1 MIPEE
6 LLATYVGIPGK
17 YEPSGTCV
25 AWIESRDGYCAKPV
39 DHLLCRRHRMVGL
52 KRHDADSEKKAA
64 QQARYSQQR
73 ARQLPKWR
81 QRLDQVNKRI
91 AVLDP
96 PPLTTDRAAWGGEIH
111 RSILRSRPAMSD
123 ARVEEMARLH
133 RERDNLIAR
142 IGRADA

>member
-1 MIPEE
+1 LGLPRKFGP
-6 LLATYVGIPGK
+6 ARTV
-17 YEPSGTCV
+17 V
-25 AWIESRDGYCAKPV
+25 QWVESRDDDRPQPL
-39 DHLLCRRHRMVGL
+39 DPLLCRRHRMVGL
-52 KRHDADSEKKAA
+52 KRHDADREKKAA